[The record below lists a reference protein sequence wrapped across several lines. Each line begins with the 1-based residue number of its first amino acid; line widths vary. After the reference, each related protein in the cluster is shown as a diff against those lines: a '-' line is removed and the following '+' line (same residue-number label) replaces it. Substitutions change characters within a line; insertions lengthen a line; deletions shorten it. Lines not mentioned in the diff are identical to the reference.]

1 MIDKTT
7 GVPDLELRSYL
18 MKRGKIS
25 FGLPAAVILSVLA
38 IQSVARADEF
48 GKIVDKIEKHYSAK
62 KKKIPFLGLANFAVK
77 VVRPAGV
84 KGFKFAIFDDQ
95 DFAMGARDRDFEQAV
110 RSSLD
115 EKWKHTV
122 SSKDR
127 VSGNRSYVF
136 TRQDG
141 KDLEVLTVTI
151 SNRQAIVAQAKVNP
165 EAAAK
170 FMENPQIM
178 GISLGGGG
186 GGFKG
191 ISILDP
197 SSPIYSGKPAYDS
210 SDASL
215 DSLHATRTSGVEV
228 RYPPTLGR
236 ASETDSTVEPTNAQP
251 AEAAKE
257 KSDPDAIRLEARLIN
272 LNVKATDRNGRSLAT
287 LSKEDFQVQEDGVD
301 QQIFYFEPVSAP
313 INVVLL
319 LDLSG
324 STRDNRSVMIKTAK
338 NFIDSLGAQDRIA
351 VAAFTRK
358 FVLASDFTADKKELK
373 KSVDKMKKIS
383 GGTAFYDGMWA
394 TLDLLRRVKD
404 SRKAI
409 VVLTDGVDEALLE
422 SDHEDSNHSF
432 EELLARVGEE
442 DATIYPLYLN
452 REEADLTNELKN
464 PDLSEW
470 RRNRL
475 ERRLR
480 PNVTAHRQVERLAE
494 ESAGSVFVVE
504 GENELDGVYQKV
516 AAELRLMYS
525 LAYSSTNTAHDGK
538 FRKINVS
545 VKHEGAVTRTRRG
558 YVAR

>member
-1 MIDKTT
+1 
-7 GVPDLELRSYL
+7 
-18 MKRGKIS
+18 MKRGKLS
-25 FGLPAAVILSVLA
+25 FGIPAAIILSVLS
-38 IQSVARADEF
+38 IQSIARADDF
-48 GKIVDKIEKHYSAK
+48 GKIVDKIEKNYNAK
-62 KKKIPFLGLANFAVK
+62 KKKIPLLGLAGFAVK
-77 VVRPAGV
+77 VIRPAGV
-84 KGFKFAIFDDQ
+84 KGFKVAIFEDQ
-95 DFAMGARDRDFEQAV
+95 DFAMGARDREFEQAV
-110 RSSLD
+110 TSSLD
-115 EKWKHTV
+115 KKWTPTV

-127 VSGNRSYVF
+127 VSGNRSWVYS
-136 TRQDG
+136 RQDG

-151 SNRQAIVAQAKVNP
+151 TNKQAIVAQAKVNP

-170 FMENPQIM
+170 FMEKPQIM
-178 GISLGGGG
+178 GFSIGGG
-186 GGFKG
+186 GGFNRS

-197 SSPIYSGKPAYDS
+197 SSPIYSGKPAFDT

-215 DSLHATRTSGVEV
+215 DSLRSSGALTTDTRSKPVLSRG
-228 RYPPTLGR
+228 
-236 ASETDSTVEPTNAQP
+236 SESDSTVDSTNAEH
-251 AEAAKE
+251 AEVARE
-257 KSDPDAIRLEARLIN
+257 KADLDAIRLEARLIN
-272 LNVKATDRNGRSLAT
+272 LNVKATDRSGHSLST
-287 LSKEDFQVQEDGVD
+287 LNKEDFRVQEDGVE
-301 QQIFYFEPVSAP
+301 QQIFYFEPISAP

-324 STRDNRSVMIKTAK
+324 STRDNRSVMINTAK

-358 FVLASDFTADKKELK
+358 FVLASDFTTDKKELK

-409 VVLTDGVDEALLE
+409 VVLTDGVDESLLE
-422 SDHEDSNHSF
+422 SGREESNHSF

-442 DATIYPLYLN
+442 DATIYPLYLKKD
-452 REEADLTNELKN
+452 ETDLTNELKN

-470 RRNRL
+470 RRRRL
-475 ERRLR
+475 ERRLA
-480 PNVTAHRQVERLAE
+480 PNLAAHRQVEQLAE

-545 VKHEGAVTRTRRG
+545 VKHEGAVARTRRG